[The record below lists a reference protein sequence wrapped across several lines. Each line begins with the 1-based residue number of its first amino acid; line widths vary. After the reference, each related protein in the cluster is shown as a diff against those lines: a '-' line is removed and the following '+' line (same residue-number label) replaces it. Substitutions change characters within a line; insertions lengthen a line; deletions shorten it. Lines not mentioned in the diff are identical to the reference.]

1 MNKALDQAAMKH
13 TSVKTSSHPPNPG
26 RVVFHLDEEGHF
38 HVQVTNAGVSY
49 SKEELQAF
57 GEMIMVLKEEGQV
70 GDNGTIPIANLLKM

>member
-1 MNKALDQAAMKH
+1 MNKQLDQAAMNH

-49 SKEELQAF
+49 SQQELQTF
-57 GEMIMVLKEEGQV
+57 GEMIQVLREEGQV
-70 GDNGTIPIANLLKM
+70 GNSGTIPIANLLKM